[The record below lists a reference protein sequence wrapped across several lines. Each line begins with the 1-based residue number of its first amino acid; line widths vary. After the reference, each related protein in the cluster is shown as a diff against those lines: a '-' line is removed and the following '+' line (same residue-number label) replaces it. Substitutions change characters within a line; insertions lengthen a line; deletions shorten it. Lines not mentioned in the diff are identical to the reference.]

1 MKPSVVRLSLALSVL
16 IVAASAKDATRPNI
30 ILILTDDLGWTDAGV
45 YGSDLYETP
54 NIDRLARAGMR
65 FTQAY
70 SACTVC
76 SPTRGAVLTGL
87 YPARSRVTDWIPG
100 RLPSNPKLKIPD
112 WTKHLPLE
120 TTTLAE
126 RFKAAGYVTAN
137 IGKWHLGQEAYYPEK
152 HGFDLN
158 VAGTSEGSPAEGYFA
173 PYKIP
178 TLTEGPDREYLT
190 DRMGT
195 EAVRFVENTR
205 DRPFFLYLPHFAVH
219 TPIQGPPALVEK
231 YKAKLRPG
239 LRHTNASY
247 AAMMESLDTSVGR
260 LRAKLTELDLAENTI
275 IIFASDNGG
284 HLPTT
289 SNTPLRSGKGSA
301 YEGGVRVP
309 LIILWPGVTAPGS
322 VSDVPT
328 ISTDFFPT
336 LLEIAGLTPGP
347 GEGADGVSLVPALRG
362 GTGLAREAIYW
373 HYPHYQLY
381 QQGGTTPYGA
391 IRAGDYKL
399 IEYYD
404 DLRVELYHLGD
415 DIGETR
421 DLAATKPEVAEKL
434 RAQLHAWR
442 KSVGA
447 QMPTL
452 NPAYDP
458 SKPEY
463 IKGERRPKEPFE

>member
-1 MKPSVVRLSLALSVL
+1 MKPSLLRFLVALAVSAIASVAE
-16 IVAASAKDATRPNI
+16 AATPPNV
-30 ILILTDDLGWTDAGV
+30 ILILADDLGWADLGV
-45 YGSDLYETP
+45 YGSDLHETP
-54 NIDRLARAGMR
+54 HIDRLARDGMR

-87 YPARSRVTDWIPG
+87 YPARTRVTDWIPG
-100 RLPSNPKLKIPD
+100 RLPSNPKLAIPA
-112 WTKHLPLE
+112 WTKHLPTE

-126 RFKAAGYVTAN
+126 RFKTAGYVTAS
-137 IGKWHLGQEAYYPEK
+137 IGKWHLGQKAYYPEK

-158 VAGTSEGSPAEGYFA
+158 IAGTSEGSPADGYFA

-178 TLTEGPDREYLT
+178 TLPEGPDREYLT
-190 DRMGT
+190 DRIGT
-195 EAVRFVENTR
+195 EAVRFVEATR
-205 DRPFFLYLPHFAVH
+205 ERPFFLYLPHFAVH
-219 TPIQGPPALVEK
+219 TPIQAPPALVGK
-231 YKAKLRPG
+231 YKAKVRPG
-239 LRHTNASY
+239 LRHTHATY
-247 AAMMESLDTSVGR
+247 AAMMESLDASIGR
-260 LRAKLTELDLAENTI
+260 LRAKLTELGLAENTI
-275 IIFASDNGG
+275 IVFASDNGG

-289 SNTPLRSGKGSA
+289 SNAPLRSGKGSA

-309 LIILWPGVTAPGS
+309 LIILWPGVTAPGG
-322 VSDVPT
+322 VSDMPT

-336 LLEIAGLTPGP
+336 LLEIAGLRVAP

-362 GTGLAREAIYW
+362 QSRPAREAIYW

-381 QQGGTTPYGA
+381 QRGGTTPYGA

-404 DLRVELYHLGD
+404 DMRVELYHLGD
-415 DIGETR
+415 DIGETH
-421 DLAATKPEVAEKL
+421 DLAAAKPEMAEKL

-442 KSVGA
+442 ASTGA
-447 QMPTL
+447 QMPTP

-458 SKPEY
+458 SKPEAV
-463 IKGERRPKEPFE
+463 KGERRPKEPIE